1 MAVHPTATCQ
11 TSTFLVA
18 TCLTAAS
25 SMSISP
31 LTTSSVTT
39 SPMTRYAMPHE
50 VGHEVGYAA
59 ASGVFSATWLLLVLP
74 LAGALILLLGGRRTD
89 RWGHLLGTAAS
100 AASFVVGLVLFFE
113 LRGRGAEDRQVA
125 QHLFSWIPVNGFQVD
140 AGLLFDQ
147 LSAVFVLLITGVGT
161 LIHVYSIGYM
171 AHDPGRRRFFAY
183 MNLFL
188 ASMLLLVLGDNFL
201 VLYAGWELVGLSS
214 FLLIKFWEY
223 KPAAATAA
231 NKAFYM
237 NRVGDVGLAL
247 AIMLMFAT
255 VGSTN
260 YDSVL
265 GAAAADII
273 GYGTLTAIALLLLL
287 GACGKSGQ
295 FPLQAW
301 LPDAMEGPTPISA
314 LIHAATMVTAGV
326 YLIARASP
334 IFTETQAA
342 RTVVVIIGAVT
353 IIIGCVIGCAYDDI
367 KKVLAYS
374 TVSQIGYMFLA
385 VGLGPAGYAL
395 GIAHLLAHGFFKA
408 GLFLGSGSVIHA
420 MDDEQDM
427 RKYGGLWRLMPVT
440 WVTFGLG
447 YLAIIGLPPLS
458 GFFTKDK
465 IIETAFDKG
474 GTSGYLLGLTALLG
488 AGITAFYMTRLF
500 LLTFHGERRWSSS
513 GERAKHPHESPTVM
527 TGPMALLAVGSVF
540 AGGLFIVGGTLQ
552 DWLAPVL
559 GESHE
564 EGARTLSPAVV
575 TALTLLV
582 AAGGFAG
589 AYLRYQLRPVEAVAR
604 PDSEVGL
611 VTVAA
616 RHDLYANTFNE
627 AVFMRPGQY
636 LTRFLVWLDTVGV
649 DGLVRGAAAGIGG
662 LSGRLRRTQTGF
674 VRSYA
679 LSMLGGAVLV
689 VVAALLVRAG

>member
-1 MAVHPTATCQ
+1 M
-11 TSTFLVA
+11 
-18 TCLTAAS
+18 
-25 SMSISP
+25 
-31 LTTSSVTT
+31 
-39 SPMTRYAMPHE
+39 
-50 VGHEVGYAA
+50 
-59 ASGVFSATWLLLVLP
+59 
-74 LAGALILLLGGRRTD
+74 
-89 RWGHLLGTAAS
+89 
-100 AASFVVGLVLFFE
+100 GLVLFFE